1 MLSIKG
7 EQQIGNF
14 VAGMA
19 IKIAGRLIGKQ
30 QFGPPVKRAGERYP
44 LLLAAGKLR
53 RQMMETFPQPQLFQ
67 QCPGAATALVI
78 GLTAK
83 QRRKLDVFE
92 GVEVGISIKD

>member
-19 IKIAGRLIGKQ
+19 VKIAGRLIGKQ
-30 QFGPPVKRAGERYP
+30 QLRPAVKCAGERHP
-44 LLLAAGKLR
+44 LLFAAGKLR
-53 RQMMETFPQPQLFQ
+53 RQMMETFPQPQLLQ
-67 QCPGAATALVI
+67 QSPGAATALVI

-83 QRRKLDVFE
+83 QRRKLDVFQ
-92 GVEVGISIKD
+92 SIKGWNQHK

>member
-19 IKIAGRLIGKQ
+19 IKITGRLIGKQ
-30 QFGPPVKRAGERYP
+30 QLGPPVKRAGERYP

-53 RQMMETFPQPQLFQ
+53 RQMMEAFPQPQLFQ
-67 QCPGAATALVI
+67 QCPGAATTLVI
-78 GLTAK
+78 ALPPE
-83 QRRKLDVFE
+83 QRRKLDVFQS
-92 GVEVGISIKD
+92 VKRWNQHK